1 MEKLSLV
8 DVSEYVNE
16 NIVDFHKR
24 RIKSLESLT
33 LDKLLKKNPYLFKAK
48 NISTAGQLIESLL
61 DAFLSS
67 SEEKLFGD
75 FFGEFSG
82 LYCRQN
88 VPGAQIKRA
97 RCRFRVHEPWHSL
110 RSLYQ
115 IGTQLG

>member
-16 NIVDFHKR
+16 NIVDFHQR

-75 FFGEFSG
+75 FLENLAVFIAGKTCQG
-82 LYCRQN
+82 INL
-88 VPGAQIKRA
+88 A
-97 RCRFRVHEPWHSL
+97 RPV
-110 RSLYQ
+110 
-115 IGTQLG
+115 